1 LRPGPA
7 QAINVM
13 AKRARLKHPPSQRKM
28 RSTARAVRPSASSSV
43 DRRVSV
49 IAVPVAPPP
58 AAECVALFE
67 QAVDALH
74 RKHFE
79 LAGERVRAL
88 LTRFPSE
95 RALLDRTR
103 VYLQLVEREVN
114 RGPSGPRT
122 VEERL
127 TAATAALNND
137 QDAEA
142 ERFVRAVL
150 ADEARHE
157 LALYLMAAIE
167 ARRGETESALTF
179 LAKAISVSPE
189 VRAQARHD
197 SDFELLRSL
206 DAFHALVDPPSGA
219 AARKP
224 PLKRHLR

>member
-1 LRPGPA
+1 
-7 QAINVM
+7 M
-13 AKRARLKHPPSQRKM
+13 
-28 RSTARAVRPSASSSV
+28 
-43 DRRVSV
+43 
-49 IAVPVAPPP
+49 AVPVAPPP
-58 AAECVALFE
+58 AAESVALFE

-79 LAGERVRAL
+79 LAGERFRAL
-88 LTRFPSE
+88 LARFPAE

-122 VEERL
+122 IEERI

-197 SDFELLRSL
+197 TDFELLRGL
-206 DAFHALVDPPSGA
+206 DAFHALVDPPGGA
-219 AARKP
+219 GARKP
-224 PLKRHLR
+224 PLKRNFR